1 MPDFSPQEV
10 TQLLQA
16 WSQGEESA
24 LHRLIPLVHEELHRL
39 AHHYMGREQPGH
51 VLQTTALVNEAYLR
65 LTGSKR
71 QAWQNRA
78 HFFAISAKLMRQILV
93 DFARSRRRQKRGGGG
108 EAVSLDEA
116 LTMSDERGPDLVAL
130 DEALTALATVDMQKS
145 QIVELRFFGG
155 LSVEETAE
163 VLKIS
168 ADKVMRDWSLSKS
181 WLYKEMSQG
190 GSAGKQSH
198 ES

>member
-1 MPDFSPQEV
+1 MPAFSPQEV

-24 LHRLIPLVHEELHRL
+24 LQRLIPLVHEELHRL
-39 AHHYMGREQPGH
+39 AHHYMGREHPGH

-65 LTGSKR
+65 LTGSKP

-93 DFARSRRRQKRGGGG
+93 DFARSQRRQKRGGGV
-108 EAVSLDEA
+108 EPVSLDEA
-116 LTMSDERGPDLVAL
+116 LTISDERGPDLVAL
-130 DEALTALATVDMQKS
+130 DEALNALATVDKQKS
-145 QIVELRFFGG
+145 QLVELRFFGG
-155 LSVEETAE
+155 LSVEETAKG
-163 VLKIS
+163 LKIS

-181 WLYKEMSQG
+181 WLYNEMSQG
-190 GSAGKQSH
+190 GNAGKKQP
-198 ES
+198 